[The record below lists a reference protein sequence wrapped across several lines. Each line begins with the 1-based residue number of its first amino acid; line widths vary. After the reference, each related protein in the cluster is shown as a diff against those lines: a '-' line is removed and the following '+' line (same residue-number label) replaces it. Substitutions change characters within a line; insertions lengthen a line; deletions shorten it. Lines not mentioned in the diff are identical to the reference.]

1 MRAMDVVRL
10 VGAVLAV
17 TAAYGADAPKPGHRQ
32 IYRCE
37 LNGVLTFSDKACG
50 GTIEVY
56 KMEFDNAEQGKAS
69 EGSPGKAR
77 SAAAP
82 PPARTVADSKQ
93 TVSHRQECERMDESV
108 RRIRSQMRA
117 GYDAKEGD
125 RLRER
130 LAQVQERRRAQKCR

>member
-10 VGAVLAV
+10 VGAVFAV
-17 TAAYGADAPKPGHRQ
+17 TAAYAADAPKPGHRP

-56 KMEFDNAEQGKAS
+56 KMEFDNAEHGRAT

-77 SAAAP
+77 RAAP

-93 TVSHRQECERMDESV
+93 TVSLRQECERMDESV
-108 RRIRSQMRA
+108 RKIRSQMRA

-130 LAQVQERRRAQKCR
+130 LAHLQERRRAQKCR